1 MANMVLAP
9 AKEVPVYR
17 SADVVVIGGGVAGI
31 AAAVAAARLGKKV
44 IILEKN
50 AALGGLATLGHV
62 CIYLPL
68 DDGMG
73 NRIFGGLAEELLYTT
88 IKYSYNNLSDCWKKG
103 VKRVEPPADRYQTHF
118 NIPAAVF
125 AFDELCEAEKIETIF
140 DIVFSEPIMEGN
152 RVTGVICDS
161 KEGRVAIMGS
171 AFIDASGDADLMARA
186 GAETISK
193 DSICSHWTYELE
205 FSQMK
210 EGMEYGDVLHC
221 LRLRWLGLRP
231 DMNNENAVVPKFRG
245 TTLEGVNGY
254 LKTSRK
260 LGLAYLKKNQRPDY
274 AMLTLPT
281 MPQSRTSRHIVGME
295 SLDYDTDPDRYH
307 PNSVGIVCWGLAN
320 PAPVY
325 EYPYGGLVDQKLENV
340 FAAGRIVS
348 IDEEK
353 GWEMMRLIPACV
365 FTGEV
370 AGVAA
375 AQMLDEATTAQK
387 LDVGKLQ
394 QTLES
399 NGIQIHMSE
408 EMKGNINKLK
418 YDNPKKAGSPLIFA
432 DALSYDDPHDT
443 LAKEEK

>member
-1 MANMVLAP
+1 MSTAKVPVP

-17 SADVVVIGGGVAGI
+17 EADVVVVGGGVAGI
-31 AAAVAAARLGKKV
+31 AAAVAAARKGKKV
-44 IILEKN
+44 VLLEKN

-68 DDGMG
+68 DDGAG
-73 NRIFGGLAEELLYTT
+73 NKVFKGLAEELLYTT
-88 IKYSYNNLSDCWKKG
+88 IKYGYNNLEDCWG
-103 VKRVEPPADRYQTHF
+103 RGIDRVEQPTDRYQTHF

-125 AFDELCEAEKIETIF
+125 AFDELCEEEKIETIF
-140 DIVFSEPIMEGN
+140 DVVFSEPILEGN
-152 RVTGVICDS
+152 RVTGVICES
-161 KEGRVAIMGS
+161 KQGPVAIMGK
-171 AFIDASGDADLMARA
+171 AFVDASGDADLMARA
-186 GAETISK
+186 GAGTVSK

-231 DMNNENAVVPKFRG
+231 DMNNENAPVPQFRG
-245 TTLEGVNGY
+245 TTIEGVNGY

-281 MPQSRTSRHIVGME
+281 MPQFRTSRHIVGME
-295 SLDYDTDPDRYH
+295 SLAYETDADKANG
-307 PNSVGIVCWGLAN
+307 NSVGIVCWGLAN

-325 EYPYGGLVDQKLENV
+325 EYPYGGIVDRKLENV
-340 FAAGRIVS
+340 FAAGRIVAVS
-348 IDEEK
+348 DDK

-375 AQMLDEATTAQK
+375 AQLLDEGTTAQA
-387 LDVGKLQ
+387 LDVAKLQ
-394 QTLES
+394 KTLEG
-399 NGIQIHMSE
+399 NGIQIHMSP
-408 EMKGNINKLK
+408 EMKGNVNKLK

-432 DALSYDDPHDT
+432 DALSYDDPHDK
-443 LAKEEK
+443 LAEEA